1 MDPEDTLV
9 DIIEEVYDRAIL
21 KTGRNTFNMAKF
33 LLGGKG
39 QKPKRANAGVGTK
52 QGRR

>member
-33 LLGGKG
+33 LKKTNTRKVTL
-39 QKPKRANAGVGTK
+39 PDL
-52 QGRR
+52 